1 VLIILN
7 FSIEPLMDNII
18 EPSDEFDFSNLSLA
32 NPTGI
37 QGGAYFT
44 KIENNNKALYIQTP
58 KSLTKQGFV
67 KNGKKIVVDL
77 MFNNNDEKFI
87 NWVENLET
95 KCQELICEKGDSWFQ
110 NKLEINDIETAFA
123 SPLRVYKSGRYYL
136 MRVNVKMNYA
146 TNAPSVKIYDESEL
160 PLSIS
165 DINENTN
172 IISILEIQGIKF
184 TSRNFQIEIELK
196 QSMVLNTEILFDN
209 CLIKTSIKKSK
220 EIKHDPLVFKMME
233 NSENNFLEE
242 NANNQNSDSNLVST
256 EESNFESESLEEIN
270 SKSVLELESENATN
284 NVHFDTN
291 DSIESN
297 VINESNSELKEV
309 ELHIEDLEIGNEEV
323 NDNDLKEFDLN
334 SNLTSLETITLKKP
348 NQVYHEIYRA
358 AREKAK
364 KAKKEAIQAFL
375 EAKNIKKTYMLD
387 EIEDSDDSD
396 MEFESIEN

>member
-1 VLIILN
+1 
-7 FSIEPLMDNII
+7 MDNII

-110 NKLEINDIETAFA
+110 NKLEISDIETAFA
-123 SPLRVYKSGRYYL
+123 SPLKVYKSGRYYL
-136 MRVNVKMNYA
+136 MRVNLKMNYV
-146 TNAPSVKIYDESEL
+146 TNTPNVKIYDESES
-160 PLSIS
+160 PLDIS

-172 IISILEIQGIKF
+172 IISILEVQGIKF

-196 QSMVLNTEILFDN
+196 QAMVLNTEVLFDN
-209 CLIKTSIKKSK
+209 CLIKTSLKKPTNL
-220 EIKHDPLVFKMME
+220 KHDPLVFKMME
-233 NSENNFLEE
+233 TTDNNFLEE
-242 NANNQNSDSNLVST
+242 NTDKEEIDSNPVYIESEQSETLEETTAKTERDVNSVHFNSNDVFSDS
-256 EESNFESESLEEIN
+256 
-270 SKSVLELESENATN
+270 
-284 NVHFDTN
+284 
-291 DSIESN
+291 
-297 VINESNSELKEV
+297 KEV
-309 ELHIEDLEIGNEEV
+309 ELHIEDLQVDNEEDN
-323 NDNDLKEFDLN
+323 NDDLKEFDLN
-334 SNLTSLETITLKKP
+334 SNLSSLETITLKKP
-348 NQVYHEIYRA
+348 NQVYHEIYKA

-375 EAKNIKKTYMLD
+375 DAKNIKKTYMLD

-396 MEFESIEN
+396 MDFESI

>member
-1 VLIILN
+1 MLIILN

>member
-1 VLIILN
+1 VLLNFN

-110 NKLEINDIETAFA
+110 NKLEISDIETAFA
-123 SPLRVYKSGRYYL
+123 SPLKVYKSGRYYL
-136 MRVNVKMNYA
+136 MRVNLKMNYV
-146 TNAPSVKIYDESEL
+146 TNTPNVKIYDESES
-160 PLSIS
+160 PLDIS

-172 IISILEIQGIKF
+172 IISILEVQGIKF

-196 QSMVLNTEILFDN
+196 QAMVLNTEVLFDN
-209 CLIKTSIKKSK
+209 CLIKTSLKKPTNL
-220 EIKHDPLVFKMME
+220 KHDPLVFKMME
-233 NSENNFLEE
+233 TTDNNFLEE
-242 NANNQNSDSNLVST
+242 NTDKEEIDSNPVYIESEQSETLEETTAKTERDVNSVHFNSNDVFSDS
-256 EESNFESESLEEIN
+256 
-270 SKSVLELESENATN
+270 
-284 NVHFDTN
+284 
-291 DSIESN
+291 
-297 VINESNSELKEV
+297 KEV
-309 ELHIEDLEIGNEEV
+309 ELHIEDLQVDNEEDN
-323 NDNDLKEFDLN
+323 NDDLKEFDLN
-334 SNLTSLETITLKKP
+334 SNLSSLETITLKKP
-348 NQVYHEIYRA
+348 NQVYHEIYKA

-375 EAKNIKKTYMLD
+375 DAKNIKKTYMLD

-396 MEFESIEN
+396 MDFESI